1 MSGYE
6 WFGEEERT
14 QVNQVLDTGVLFR
27 YEFEKE
33 RKGIYKVREF
43 EEHFARY
50 TGAAHA
56 HATTSGSAALRVAL
70 ATLGVGHGDEV
81 ITQGFTFI
89 ATFEA
94 ILETGAVPV
103 PAEIDR
109 TLNLDPAD
117 FERKITD
124 RTRAVIP
131 VHMLGAPARVRE
143 IVEIANRRGIAVIED
158 TAQAVGASI
167 AGRKLGTWGTM
178 GTFSFD
184 FYKTITTGEGGMV
197 ITNDRDLWVRASEYA
212 DHGHDHNPNVHRGLE
227 GRSILGFNYRMN
239 ELQGALGIAQLGKL
253 ERMLHEHKRV
263 HDALRKTLESID
275 GIAMRELPP
284 EGADSCTHVCFFLD
298 TADKAIAFQKTLGE
312 KGVAA
317 IYFKGN
323 FWHYLPNWEHLLGR
337 KTAWPGPHPFGGPL
351 CAREITYRSD
361 MLPQSDVILEK
372 LVVLPVSLNMDDA
385 RVEEISGALKAAAQ
399 EVL

>member
-1 MSGYE
+1 MPGYE

-14 QVNQVLDTGVLFR
+14 QVNQVFDTGILFR

-33 RKGIYKVREF
+33 RKGVYKVREF
-43 EEHFARY
+43 EEQFARY

-56 HATTSGSAALRVAL
+56 HATTSGSTALRVAL

-94 ILETGAVPV
+94 ILEAGAVPV

-109 TLNLDPAD
+109 TLCLDPAD
-117 FERKITD
+117 FEKKITD

-131 VHMLGAPARVRE
+131 VHMLGAPARIRE
-143 IVEIANRRGIAVIED
+143 IVEVAQRHRIAVLED
-158 TAQAVGASI
+158 TAQAVGASV
-167 AGRKLGTWGTM
+167 AGRKLGTWGRM

-197 ITNDRDLWVRASEYA
+197 LTNDRDLWVRASEYA
-212 DHGHDHNPNVHRGLE
+212 DHGHDHNPNVHRALE
-227 GRSILGFNYRMN
+227 GRSILGFNYRVN
-239 ELQGALGIAQLGKL
+239 ELQGAVGLAQLGKL
-253 ERMLHEHKRV
+253 DRILQRQKRI
-263 HDALRKTLESID
+263 HAALTSTLESIK
-275 GIAMRELPP
+275 GITMREFPAAG
-284 EGADSCTHVCFFLD
+284 EDSCTHVCFFLES
-298 TADKAIAFQKTLGE
+298 ADKAARFQKKLTE

-317 IYFKGN
+317 VYFKSN
-323 FWHYLPNWEHLLGR
+323 FWHYLPNWEHLRAR

-351 CAREITYRSD
+351 CAREMIYRTD
-361 MLPQSDVILEK
+361 MLPASDAILEK
-372 LVVLPVSLNMDDA
+372 LVVLPVMLQTDDA
-385 RVEEISGALKAAAQ
+385 RVEEISGTLRDAAQ